1 MHACVRACLCYGFV
15 MICNANIACV
25 FILQGQLIGVVG
37 KVGSGKTSLLS
48 AITAEMCKV
57 YGEVRMASHI

>member
-1 MHACVRACLCYGFV
+1 
-15 MICNANIACV
+15 MICNTNIACV
-25 FILQGQLIGVVG
+25 FIIQGQLIGVVG